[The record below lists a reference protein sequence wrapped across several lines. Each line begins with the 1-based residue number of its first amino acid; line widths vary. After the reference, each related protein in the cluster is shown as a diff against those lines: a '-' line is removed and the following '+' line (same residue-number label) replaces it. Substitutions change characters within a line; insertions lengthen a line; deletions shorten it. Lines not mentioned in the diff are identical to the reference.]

1 MNLDPAS
8 RTRLEKV
15 ATDNGFDLD
24 RGREGDWLI
33 FGSSQASLQIW
44 LTVLGKSKFLLAL
57 SRYDVSNALA
67 PQGVEFSHSLPKDAA
82 AAQSVGDLSSL
93 HRLVRRAFQLA
104 RALPDE
110 PLKVFLDK
118 TANLPRSTEVER
130 LVVQRI
136 GQGIFRDRLLDYW
149 EDRCAITGLAV
160 PELLRASH
168 IKPWADCETDA
179 ERLDVFNGILLAPH
193 LDAAF
198 DRGFIT
204 LADDGAVI
212 VSPDLVDED
221 REVLGLH
228 QPLQAQTLMNGHH
241 QYLLWHREKVFRC
254 QPVGEREKF

>member
-1 MNLDPAS
+1 MNISPVTF
-8 RTRLEKV
+8 TRLEKV

-24 RGREGDWLI
+24 RGRAGDWLI

-67 PQGVEFSHSLPKDAA
+67 SKSVEFSQSLPKDAA
-82 AAQSVGDLSSL
+82 AAHHVGDLSSL

-110 PLKVFLDK
+110 PLKIFIDK
-118 TANLPRSTEVER
+118 TASLPKNTEAER

-136 GQGIFRDRLLDYW
+136 GQRIFRDRLIDYW
-149 EDRCAITGLAV
+149 EGRCAITGLAV

-204 LADDGAVI
+204 LADDGVVLI
-212 VSPDLVDED
+212 SSDLIDED
-221 REVLGLH
+221 RKVLGLH
-228 QPLQAQTLMNGHH
+228 QPLRALTLANKHH

-254 QPVGEREKF
+254 QLRRA